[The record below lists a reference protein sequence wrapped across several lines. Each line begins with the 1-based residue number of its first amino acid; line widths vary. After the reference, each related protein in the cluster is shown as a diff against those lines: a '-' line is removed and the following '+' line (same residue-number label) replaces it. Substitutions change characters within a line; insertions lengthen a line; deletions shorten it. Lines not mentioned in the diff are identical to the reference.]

1 MPQEQTGISFKAP
14 TNLYEQFKAAADA
27 EHRSVKGA
35 LLNLMEERVAEFEGR
50 DRIPATPKAAA

>member
-1 MPQEQTGISFKAP
+1 MPQEETGISFKAP

-35 LLNLMEERVAEFEGR
+35 LLNLMEERVAEFKAV
-50 DRIPATPKAAA
+50 DRLPAGSGKAA